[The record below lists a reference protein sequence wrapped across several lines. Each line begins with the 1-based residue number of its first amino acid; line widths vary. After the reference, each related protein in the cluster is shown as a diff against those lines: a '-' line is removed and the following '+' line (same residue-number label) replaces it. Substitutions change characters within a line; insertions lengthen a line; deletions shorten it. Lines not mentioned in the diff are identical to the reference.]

1 MPNPQPPTNAFT
13 AHTTHTEHTTRTTHA
28 SPTTR
33 TAQRSAHLYATD
45 PQFRD
50 AAPLDAVT
58 EAIRRPG
65 LPLGDLVATVMEGY
79 ADRPA
84 LGERAAEPVTDP
96 DTGRTTLRLLER
108 FETISYGELWERVG
122 AVASEWRHHPDHAV
136 SRGDFVAVLGA
147 PSTAYTVVDLACV
160 RSGAVSVPL
169 QAGASVEQLAPIVAQ
184 TGPRLLS
191 VDMAHLDVALQLA
204 ADAPSLGRIVVLGHR
219 PEITAHQEQ
228 LGLARGR
235 LAAQGRG
242 VTLDT
247 LESVIVRGRALPPFP
262 RSPEGTTADA
272 LSLLIYTSG
281 STGTPKGAMY
291 TERLVR
297 QFWVDFVPGQG
308 IQPSIVLNY
317 MPLSHMMGRGVLFG
331 TLAKGGLAS
340 FVASSDLSTLFEDLS
355 LVRPTEFFMVPRI
368 SDMLFQRYRNELAR
382 NEAEAE
388 AEAEA
393 AGDAAEHAE
402 RVQEELREKVLG
414 GRLLWA
420 VSASAPLS
428 AELTAFVE
436 KCLHVKLLNGY
447 GSTEAGIVSLDG
459 RVLSPPVTDH
469 KLADVPELGYF
480 RTDSPHP
487 RGELLIKSDRLF
499 SGYFQRPD
507 ATAQVFDEDGFYR
520 TGDIMARTGPDAL
533 EYVDRRSN
541 VLKLSQGEF
550 VATSR
555 LESLFAGSPAVQQV
569 FVYGNSSRAYL
580 LAVIVPTQ
588 DAIERAG
595 QDTQRLRSIL
605 REALQRLATEAGL
618 NAYEVP
624 RDFLIETEPFSQQ
637 NGLLSGVRKL
647 LRPALTKRYG
657 ERLEALYTEL
667 TERGPDELQ
676 ALRQAGLSQSV
687 PQTVLRAARALLG
700 HRQGD
705 VTPGT
710 HFLELGGDS
719 LSALSFSQLLKEI
732 FHVDVP
738 VDVVINPVN
747 TLRQVADHIEKA
759 LAGHRRPTADSVHGP
774 NATRLVAG
782 DLTLDAFFD
791 TEAFAQTGRPAGP
804 LPEARTVLL
813 TGANGYLGR
822 FLCLE
827 WLDRVAERGG
837 TLVCVVRGST
847 DATARARLDAAFDS
861 GDPELLQRY
870 HDLAAEH
877 LEVVAG
883 DIGEVRLGLDEENWQ
898 RLADIV
904 DLIVHPAALV
914 NHVLPYDQQFAPN
927 VLGTA
932 ELIRL
937 ALTSR
942 IKQFTY
948 LSTVAVVFG
957 SEAAADETADIR
969 TVCGTRDLDGG
980 YANGYAAGKWAG
992 EVLLREAHDAYG
1004 LPVAVFRSNMI
1015 LAHRRYRGQLNLP
1028 DVFTRLLLS
1037 LLATGIAPGSF
1048 YDRGVGD
1055 GTGSD
1060 TSTDNS
1066 GTDAGTGTGT
1076 GAATGAVSGHYDGLP
1091 VDFTAQAIA
1100 SLGDG
1105 TREGFRTFNVVNPH
1119 EDGIS
1124 LDTFVDW
1131 LAAAGHPLTRIHDYD
1146 EWLDRFETAIRGLP
1160 DRQRQ
1165 HSLLPLLHAFA
1176 KPEQPLPGS
1185 ALPADRFRAAVRAA
1199 ALDEENDIPHLS
1211 KDLITKYVT
1220 GLRAQ
1225 HLL

>member
-1 MPNPQPPTNAFT
+1 MSLA
-13 AHTTHTEHTTRTTHA
+13 E
-28 SPTTR
+28 
-33 TAQRSAHLYATD
+33 L
-45 PQFRD
+45 
-50 AAPLDAVT
+50 VT
-58 EAIRRPG
+58 
-65 LPLGDLVATVMEGY
+65 TVMEGY

-84 LGERAAEPVTDP
+84 LGERATEPVIDP
-96 DTGRTTLRLLER
+96 DTGRTTLRLLKR
-108 FETISYGELWERVG
+108 FDTISYGELWERVG
-122 AVASEWRHHPDHAV
+122 AVASEWQRHPDHAV
-136 SRGDFVAVLGA
+136 SRGDFAAVLGA
-147 PSTAYTVVDLACV
+147 PSAEYTVVDLACV

-169 QAGASVEQLAPIVAQ
+169 QAGASAEHLAPIVAQ

-204 ADAPSLGRIVVLGHR
+204 ADAPSLVRIVVLGHR
-219 PEITAHQEQ
+219 PEVTAHQEK
-228 LGLARGR
+228 LDSARDR

-242 VTLDT
+242 VSLDT
-247 LESVIVRGRALPPFP
+247 LASVIARGRALPPAP
-262 RSPEGTTADA
+262 RSPEGATADA

-308 IQPSIVLNY
+308 LRPSIVLNY

-331 TLAKGGLAS
+331 TLAKGGIAY
-340 FVASSDLSTLFEDLS
+340 FVASSDLSTLFEDLA
-355 LVRPTEFFMVPRI
+355 LVRPTEFIMVPRI
-368 SDMLFQRYRNELAR
+368 SDMLFQRYQHELTRRNDAGT
-382 NEAEAE
+382 
-388 AEAEA
+388 
-393 AGDAAEHAE
+393 AGDTGEQTEREQAE
-402 RVQEELREKVLG
+402 REQAKPVQEEHVQENRVREELREELREKTLG

-428 AELTAFVE
+428 AERAAFVE
-436 KCLHVKLLNGY
+436 NCLHVKLLDGY

-459 RVLSPPVTDH
+459 RVLRPPVTDH
-469 KLADVPELGYF
+469 KLVDVPELGYF
-480 RTDSPHP
+480 RTDAPHP

-499 SGYFQRPD
+499 SGYLQRPD

-520 TGDIMARTGPDAL
+520 TGDIMARTGPDEL
-533 EYVDRRSN
+533 VYVDRRSN

-555 LESLFAGSPAVQQV
+555 LETLFTASPFVRQV
-569 FVYGNSSRAYL
+569 FVYGNSARSYL

-588 DAIERAG
+588 DALDHAG
-595 QDTQRLRSIL
+595 QDTRRLRSIL
-605 REALQRLATEAGL
+605 RESLHHLATEAGL
-618 NAYEVP
+618 NSYEVP
-624 RDFLIETEPFSQQ
+624 RDFLIETEPFSQR

-657 ERLEALYTEL
+657 ERLEALYSEL
-667 TERGPDELQ
+667 SERGADELQ
-676 ALRQAGLSQSV
+676 ELRQAGPSQPV
-687 PQTVLRAARALLG
+687 PDTVLRAARALLG
-700 HRQGD
+700 HQQGD

-738 VDVVINPVN
+738 VGVLINPVN
-747 TLRQVADHIEKA
+747 TLQKVAVHIEKA

-782 DLTLDAFFD
+782 DLTLDAFLD
-791 TEAFAQTGRPAGP
+791 TETLVRAGSPAGP

-827 WLDRVAERGG
+827 WLERVAERGG

-847 DATARARLDAAFDS
+847 DEAARARLDAAFDS
-861 GDPELLQRY
+861 GDPELLRHY
-870 HDLAAEH
+870 HDLAAKH

-883 DIGEVRLGLDEENWQ
+883 DIGEAGLGLGEETWQ
-898 RLADIV
+898 RLADTV

-914 NHVLPYDQQFAPN
+914 NHVLPYDQQFGPN

-942 IKQFTY
+942 VKQFSY

-957 SEAAADETADIR
+957 YEAAADETADIR
-969 TVCGTRDLDGG
+969 TACGARDLDGG
-980 YANGYAAGKWAG
+980 YATGYAAGKWAG

-1015 LAHRRYRGQLNLP
+1015 LAHRRYRGQLNVP

-1055 GTGSD
+1055 GKGVGKGDGSD
-1060 TSTDNS
+1060 DGNADGSVD
-1066 GTDAGTGTGT
+1066 DAAGSADGG
-1076 GAATGAVSGHYDGLP
+1076 SGHYDGLP
-1091 VDFTAQAIA
+1091 VDFTARAIA

-1131 LAAAGHPLTRIHDYD
+1131 LVAAGQPLTRIPDYD
-1146 EWLDRFETAIRGLP
+1146 EWLDRFETALRGLP

-1176 KPEQPLPGS
+1176 KPQEPLPGS

-1199 ALDEENDIPHLS
+1199 ALDKENDIPHLS
-1211 KDLITKYVT
+1211 QALLTKYVAD
-1220 GLRAQ
+1220 LRSQ
-1225 HLL
+1225 RLL

>member
-1 MPNPQPPTNAFT
+1 MSDSQPPTDELIAPT
-13 AHTTHTEHTTRTTHA
+13 AQPPTDEF
-28 SPTTR
+28 TTR
-33 TAQRSAHLYATD
+33 TAQRAAHLYATD
-45 PQFRD
+45 AQFRN
-50 AAPLDAVT
+50 AAPLDSVT

-65 LPLGDLVATVMEGY
+65 LPLADLVATVMEGY

-84 LGERAAEPVTDP
+84 LGERATEPVTDP

-108 FETISYGELWERVG
+108 FDTITYGELWERVG
-122 AVASEWRHHPDHAV
+122 AVASEWRHHPGHAV
-136 SRGDFVAVLGA
+136 GRGDFVALLGPTSA
-147 PSTAYTVVDLACV
+147 EYTMVDLACV

-169 QAGASVEQLAPIVAQ
+169 QAGAAAEHLAPIVAQ
-184 TGPRLLS
+184 TGPRLLA
-191 VDMAHLDVALQLA
+191 VDMAHLGVALQLA
-204 ADAPSLGRIVVLGHR
+204 ADAPSLGRIVVLGHH
-219 PEITAHQEQ
+219 PEITTHQEW
-228 LGLARGR
+228 LDCARDR

-242 VTLDT
+242 VTVDT
-247 LESVIVRGRALPPFP
+247 LASVIERGRALPPLP
-262 RSPEGTTADA
+262 RCPEGTTPDA
-272 LSLLIYTSG
+272 LSSLIYTSG

-308 IQPSIVLNY
+308 VRPSIVLHY

-331 TLAKGGLAS
+331 TLAKGGIAY

-355 LVRPTEFFMVPRI
+355 LARPTEFIMVPRI
-368 SDMLFQRYRNELAR
+368 SDMLFQRYQAELAR
-382 NEAEAE
+382 RSETGAVGATP
-388 AEAEA
+388 
-393 AGDAAEHAE
+393 DQAEH
-402 RVQEELREKVLG
+402 VQEDSQAESQAELQAELQAQLRKELREKTLG

-428 AELTAFVE
+428 AEMTAFVE
-436 KCLHVKLLNGY
+436 SCLHVRLLNGY

-459 RVLSPPVTDH
+459 RVVRPPVTDH

-480 RTDSPHP
+480 QTDSPHP
-487 RGELLIKSDRLF
+487 RGELLIKSERLF

-507 ATAQVFDEDGFYR
+507 ATAQVFDADGFYR
-520 TGDIMARTGPDAL
+520 TGDIMARTGPDTL
-533 EYVDRRSN
+533 VYVDRRSN

-555 LESLFAGSPAVQQV
+555 LEALFIGSPFVRQI
-569 FVYGNSSRAYL
+569 FVYGNSTRAYL

-588 DAIERAG
+588 DALDRAG
-595 QDTQRLRSIL
+595 EDTQRLRAIL
-605 REALQRLATEAGL
+605 RESLQRLATEAGL
-618 NAYEVP
+618 DAYEVP
-624 RDFLIETEPFSQQ
+624 RDFLVETEPFSQR

-647 LRPALTKRYG
+647 LRPALTQRYG

-667 TERGPDELQ
+667 TERGADELQ
-676 ALRQAGLSQSV
+676 ALRQAGPSQPV
-687 PQTVLRAARALLG
+687 PETVLRAARALLG

-705 VTPGT
+705 VKPGT

-719 LSALSFSQLLKEI
+719 LSALSFSQLLEEI

-738 VDVVINPVN
+738 VDVLINPVN
-747 TLRQVADHIEKA
+747 TLRQVADRIENA
-759 LAGHRRPTADSVHGP
+759 LAGDRRPTADSVHGP
-774 NATRLVAG
+774 GATRLLAG
-782 DLTLDAFFD
+782 DLTLKAFLD
-791 TEAFAQTGRPAGP
+791 TGTMGTLAKTGRPAGP

-827 WLDRVAERGG
+827 WLERVAERGG

-847 DATARARLDAAFDS
+847 DEAARARLDAAFDS
-861 GDPELLQRY
+861 GDPELLRHY
-870 HDLAAEH
+870 RDLAAGH

-883 DIGEVRLGLDEENWQ
+883 DIGEADLGLGKETWQ
-898 RLADIV
+898 RLADSV

-914 NHVLPYDQQFAPN
+914 NHVLPYDQQFGPN

-942 IKQFTY
+942 VKQFTY
-948 LSTVAVVFG
+948 LSTVAVVLG

-969 TVCGTRDLDGG
+969 TACGVRDLDGG
-980 YANGYAAGKWAG
+980 YADGYAASKWAG

-1015 LAHRRYRGQLNLP
+1015 LAHRRYRGQLNIP

-1048 YDRGVGD
+1048 YSRGVSID
-1055 GTGSD
+1055 TG
-1060 TSTDNS
+1060 
-1066 GTDAGTGTGT
+1066 
-1076 GAATGAVSGHYDGLP
+1076 SGHYDGLP
-1091 VDFTAQAIA
+1091 VDFTARAIA
-1100 SLGDG
+1100 ALGDG
-1105 TREGFRTFNVVNPH
+1105 TREGYRTFNVVNPH

-1131 LAAAGHPLTRIHDYD
+1131 LTAAGHPLTRIHDYD
-1146 EWLDRFETAIRGLP
+1146 AWLDRFETAMRGLP

-1165 HSLLPLLHAFA
+1165 HSLLPLLHAFT
-1176 KPEQPLPGS
+1176 KPEEPLPGS
-1185 ALPADRFRAAVRAA
+1185 ALPAQRFRAAVRAA
-1199 ALDEENDIPHLS
+1199 SLAGEADIPHLS
-1211 KDLITKYVT
+1211 QDLITKYVAD
-1220 GLRAQ
+1220 LRAQ

>member
-1 MPNPQPPTNAFT
+1 MSDSLSPTDDFT
-13 AHTTHTEHTTRTTHA
+13 AHTAQPATDEDEFA
-28 SPTTR
+28 AR
-33 TAQRSAHLYATD
+33 TAQRAAHLYATD

-65 LPLGDLVATVMEGY
+65 LPLADLVATVMEGY

-84 LGERAAEPVTDP
+84 LGERATEPVTDP
-96 DTGRTTLRLLER
+96 DTGRTTLRLLDR
-108 FETISYGELWERVG
+108 FDTITYGELWEHVG
-122 AVASEWRHHPDHAV
+122 AVASEWRHHSGHAV
-136 SRGDFVAVLGA
+136 GRGDFVALLGPTSA
-147 PSTAYTVVDLACV
+147 EYTMVDLACV

-169 QAGASVEQLAPIVAQ
+169 QAGASAEYLTPIVAQ
-184 TGPRLLS
+184 TGPRLLA

-219 PEITAHQEQ
+219 PETTTHQEW
-228 LGLARGR
+228 LDSARDR
-235 LAAQGRG
+235 LAALGRG
-242 VTLDT
+242 VTVDT
-247 LESVIVRGRALPPFP
+247 LASVIERGRIMPPLP
-262 RSPEGTTADA
+262 RCPEGTTPDA
-272 LSLLIYTSG
+272 LSSLIYTSG
-281 STGTPKGAMY
+281 STGTPKGALY

-297 QFWVDFVPGQG
+297 QFWVDFVPGQEVR
-308 IQPSIVLNY
+308 PSIVLNY

-331 TLAKGGLAS
+331 TLAKGGIAY

-355 LVRPTEFFMVPRI
+355 LTRPTEFMMVPRI
-368 SDMLFQRYRNELAR
+368 SDMLFQRYQAELAR
-382 NEAEAE
+382 RRGTG
-388 AEAEA
+388 AEA
-393 AGDAAEHAE
+393 AGGTADQAEHE
-402 RVQEELREKVLG
+402 QEDLQAELREKVLG

-428 AELTAFVE
+428 AEMTAFVE
-436 KCLHVKLLNGY
+436 NCLHVRLFNGY

-459 RVLSPPVTDH
+459 RVVRPPVTDH

-480 RTDSPHP
+480 QTDSPHP

-520 TGDIMARTGPDAL
+520 TGDIMARTGPDTL
-533 EYVDRRSN
+533 VYVDRRAN

-555 LESLFAGSPAVQQV
+555 LEALFIGSPFVRQV
-569 FVYGNSSRAYL
+569 FVYGNGTRAYL

-588 DAIERAG
+588 DALDRAG
-595 QDTQRLRSIL
+595 EDTQRLRSIL
-605 REALQRLATEAGL
+605 RDSLQRLAAEAGL
-618 NAYEVP
+618 NAYEIP

-667 TERGPDELQ
+667 AERGTDELQ
-676 ALRQAGLSQSV
+676 ALRQAGPSQPV
-687 PQTVLRAARALLG
+687 PETVLRAARALLG

-705 VTPGT
+705 VKPGT

-738 VDVVINPVN
+738 VDVLINPVN
-747 TLRQVADHIEKA
+747 TLRQVADHIENA
-759 LAGHRRPTADSVHGP
+759 LAGHQRPTAASVHGP
-774 NATRLVAG
+774 GATRILAS
-782 DLTLDAFFD
+782 DLKLDAFLD
-791 TEAFAQTGRPAGP
+791 PGTIGTLAKTGRPAGP

-827 WLDRVAERGG
+827 WLERVAERGG

-847 DATARARLDAAFDS
+847 DEAARARLDAAFDS
-861 GDPELLQRY
+861 GDPDLLRHY
-870 HDLAAEH
+870 RDLADDH

-883 DIGEVRLGLDEENWQ
+883 DIGEADLGLGKETWQ
-898 RLADIV
+898 RLADTV

-914 NHVLPYDQQFAPN
+914 NHVLPYDHQFGPN

-942 IKQFTY
+942 VKQFTY

-957 SEAAADETADIR
+957 AEAAADETADIR
-969 TVCGTRDLDGG
+969 TACGVRDLDGG
-980 YANGYAAGKWAG
+980 YADGYAASKWAG
-992 EVLLREAHDAYG
+992 EVLLREAHETYG

-1015 LAHRRYRGQLNLP
+1015 LAHRRYRGQLNIP

-1048 YDRGVGD
+1048 YAGGAGAD
-1055 GTGSD
+1055 TG
-1060 TSTDNS
+1060 
-1066 GTDAGTGTGT
+1066 
-1076 GAATGAVSGHYDGLP
+1076 SGHYDGLP
-1091 VDFTAQAIA
+1091 VDFTARAIA
-1100 SLGDG
+1100 ALGDDV
-1105 TREGFRTFNVVNPH
+1105 REGHRTFNVVNPH

-1131 LAAAGHPLTRIHDYD
+1131 LTAAGHSLTRIHDYD
-1146 EWLDRFETAIRGLP
+1146 EWLDRFETALRGLP
-1160 DRQRQ
+1160 DHQKQ
-1165 HSLLPLLHAFA
+1165 HSLLPLLHAFT

-1185 ALPADRFRAAVRAA
+1185 ALPAQRFRAAVRAA
-1199 ALDEENDIPHLS
+1199 ALDGEADIPHLS
-1211 KDLITKYVT
+1211 QDLITKYVAD
-1220 GLRAQ
+1220 LRAQ

>member
-1 MPNPQPPTNAFT
+1 MSDSQLPTDEFTAPTAQPPTDEFT
-13 AHTTHTEHTTRTTHA
+13 A
-28 SPTTR
+28 R
-33 TAQRSAHLYATD
+33 TAQRAAHLYATD
-45 PQFRD
+45 AQFRD
-50 AAPLDAVT
+50 AAPLDSVT

-65 LPLGDLVATVMEGY
+65 LPLADLVATVMEGY

-84 LGERAAEPVTDP
+84 LGERATEPVTDP

-108 FETISYGELWERVG
+108 FDTITYGELWERVG
-122 AVASEWRHHPDHAV
+122 AVASEWRHHPGRAV
-136 SRGDFVAVLGA
+136 GRGDFVALLGPTSA
-147 PSTAYTVVDLACV
+147 EYAMVDLACV

-169 QAGASVEQLAPIVAQ
+169 QAGASAEHLAPIVAE
-184 TGPRLLS
+184 TGPRLLA

-204 ADAPSLGRIVVLGHR
+204 ADAPSLDRIVVLGHR
-219 PEITAHQEQ
+219 PEITTHQE
-228 LGLARGR
+228 GLDSARDR

-242 VTLDT
+242 VTVDT
-247 LESVIVRGRALPPFP
+247 LASVIERGRALPPLP
-262 RSPEGTTADA
+262 RCPEGATPDA
-272 LSLLIYTSG
+272 LSSLIYTSG

-308 IQPSIVLNY
+308 VRPSIVLNY

-331 TLAKGGLAS
+331 TLAKGGIAY

-355 LVRPTEFFMVPRI
+355 LTRPTEFIMVPRI
-368 SDMLFQRYRNELAR
+368 SDMLFQRYQAELAR
-382 NEAEAE
+382 RSDTGAEAPG
-388 AEAEA
+388 A
-393 AGDAAEHAE
+393 AADQTEH
-402 RVQEELREKVLG
+402 VQEDVQAALQAALRKELREKTLG

-428 AELTAFVE
+428 AEMTAFVE
-436 KCLHVKLLNGY
+436 NCLHVRLLNGY
-447 GSTEAGIVSLDG
+447 GSTEAGLVSLDG
-459 RVLSPPVTDH
+459 RVVRPPVTDH

-520 TGDIMARTGPDAL
+520 TGDIMARTGPDTL
-533 EYVDRRSN
+533 VYVDRRSN

-555 LESLFAGSPAVQQV
+555 LEALFIGSPFVRQV
-569 FVYGNSSRAYL
+569 FVYGNSTRAYL

-588 DAIERAG
+588 DALDRAG
-595 QDTQRLRSIL
+595 EDTQRLRSIL
-605 REALQRLATEAGL
+605 RESLQRLATEAGL
-618 NAYEVP
+618 NAYEIP

-667 TERGPDELQ
+667 AERGTGELQ
-676 ALRQAGLSQSV
+676 ALRQAGPSQPV
-687 PQTVLRAARALLG
+687 PETVLRAARALLG

-705 VTPGT
+705 VKPDT
-710 HFLELGGDS
+710 HFLALGGDS

-738 VDVVINPVN
+738 VDVLINPVN

-759 LAGHRRPTADSVHGP
+759 LAGHQRPTADSVHGP
-774 NATRLVAG
+774 GAQRLLAS
-782 DLTLDAFFD
+782 DLKLDAFLD
-791 TEAFAQTGRPAGP
+791 TGTLAKTGRPAGP
-804 LPEARTVLL
+804 LPAARTVLL

-827 WLDRVAERGG
+827 WLERVAERGG

-847 DATARARLDAAFDS
+847 DEAARARLDAAFDS
-861 GDPELLQRY
+861 GDAELLRHY
-870 HDLAAEH
+870 RALAAEH

-883 DIGEVRLGLDEENWQ
+883 DIGEADLGLDKETWQ
-898 RLADIV
+898 RLADTV

-914 NHVLPYDQQFAPN
+914 NHVLPYDQQFGPN

-942 IKQFTY
+942 VKQFTY

-957 SEAAADETADIR
+957 AEAAADETADIR
-969 TVCGTRDLDGG
+969 TACAVRDLGGG
-980 YANGYAAGKWAG
+980 YADGYAASKWAG
-992 EVLLREAHDAYG
+992 EVLLREAHETYG

-1015 LAHRRYRGQLNLP
+1015 LAHRRYRGQLNIP

-1048 YDRGVGD
+1048 YAGGAGAD
-1055 GTGSD
+1055 TG
-1060 TSTDNS
+1060 
-1066 GTDAGTGTGT
+1066 
-1076 GAATGAVSGHYDGLP
+1076 SGHYDGLP
-1091 VDFTAQAIA
+1091 VDFTARAVA
-1100 SLGDG
+1100 ALGDG
-1105 TREGFRTFNVVNPH
+1105 TREGYRTFNVVNPH

-1131 LAAAGHPLTRIHDYD
+1131 LTAAGHPLTRIHDYD
-1146 EWLDRFETAIRGLP
+1146 AWLDRFETALRGLP

-1165 HSLLPLLHAFA
+1165 HSLLPLLHAFT
-1176 KPEQPLPGS
+1176 KPEEPLPGS
-1185 ALPADRFRAAVRAA
+1185 ALPAQRFRAAVRAA
-1199 ALDEENDIPHLS
+1199 ALDGEADIPHLS
-1211 KDLITKYVT
+1211 QDLITKYVAD
-1220 GLRAQ
+1220 LRAQ